1 MYQVIVGEFKKRE
14 NPRRAKEMAA
24 YMRNQF
30 LFYGIKTPERREIIA
45 PILMEMS
52 KQKDV
57 DWNFV
62 FSCWEDPRRELQYV
76 ALCY

>member
-30 LFYGIKTPERREIIA
+30 LFMA
-45 PILMEMS
+45 
-52 KQKDV
+52 
-57 DWNFV
+57 
-62 FSCWEDPRRELQYV
+62 
-76 ALCY
+76 